1 MRINELI
8 TEKVAIESNPFT
20 DARMNAIK
28 AGKNTFKVGGRTYK
42 VTGDT
47 SDEENAVTE
56 VNIDNKK
63 GRGAVPNNQEVDYFG
78 KRVMMK
84 PSTFIKLASKLGK
97 DPEPEMI
104 DYIKKGGAIGAPF
117 LVINVPWDDDEDH
130 VKLMVSDHEGRNRML
145 AIMKAEGDAPVET
158 HLFFKGKYNRAR
170 HLEPEF
176 LTAIQSELISQD
188 NQLIK
193 GPLWEGVGRIVKG
206 VNTTVDVGPNEIKT
220 QAAKFGNTVDKDGR
234 PPTLSK
240 KVKGNSTNVLFN
252 LGLTEGIKLKL
263 ERDKHLDVLHITDT
277 NNKHR
282 IEVRGKKGY
291 ESGGYDKQDKLH
303 QVLDRVGKA
312 ANISDLMN
320 GEVVGINPDHPQGVR
335 AIRTAKDVLQT
346 EDAPRYTAMEW
357 AIIEGGHSLDDLDKP
372 TPTIAE
378 LVKMHGVP
386 AKQILKQLE
395 MGIEAEYEHT
405 SDFEVAKEIALDHI
419 AEDPSYYDK
428 LKFIEDAPET
438 SLRPQLRPDSVTT
451 DEPASDLAPASS
463 PRPQLRPEFKPNI
476 HERLIIRNGKVRGMS
491 DEEIAAMLAQIRVE
505 TGDFQ
510 YMTELGDARYFQMY
524 DPQYA
529 PRKAAALGNT
539 EPGDGYKYRGRG
551 YLQITGRYNYEQ
563 ASKQM
568 PGGFTDFIESPDL
581 VATPNI
587 AVQLAFHY
595 WARRTAPNV
604 SNWNDVRSVTKT
616 INPGLS
622 HLSQRQEAY
631 NDYKLRLRTMA

>member
-1 MRINELI
+1 MKIYDIVNE
-8 TEKVAIESNPFT
+8 
-20 DARMNAIK
+20 D
-28 AGKNTFKVGGRTYK
+28 
-42 VTGDT
+42 
-47 SDEENAVTE
+47 
-56 VNIDNKK
+56 
-63 GRGAVPNNQEVDYFG
+63 
-78 KRVMMK
+78 
-84 PSTFIKLASKLGK
+84 
-97 DPEPEMI
+97 
-104 DYIKKGGAIGAPF
+104 
-117 LVINVPWDDDEDH
+117 
-130 VKLMVSDHEGRNRML
+130 
-145 AIMKAEGDAPVET
+145 
-158 HLFFKGKYNRAR
+158 
-170 HLEPEF
+170 
-176 LTAIQSELISQD
+176 
-188 NQLIK
+188 
-193 GPLWEGVGRIVKG
+193 GRIVKG
-206 VNTTVDVGPNEIKT
+206 VNTTVDVGTDEIKK

-240 KVKGNSTNVLFN
+240 KVKGSSTNVLFN
-252 LGLTEGIKLKL
+252 LGLAESLPPFTSTKTLQQQ
-263 ERDKHLDVLHITDT
+263 
-277 NNKHR
+277 
-282 IEVRGKKGY
+282 Y
-291 ESGGYDKQDKLH
+291 EKDIQDKF
-303 QVLDRVGKA
+303 RAGKDGVDVY
-312 ANISDLMN
+312 IEDGL
-320 GEVVGINPDHPQGVR
+320 EVNPDVIRKWGINDPTVIKMLMDYYKRQGGKV
-335 AIRTAKDVLQT
+335 T
-346 EDAPRYTAMEW
+346 EARYTASEW

-378 LVKMHGVP
+378 LVKMHSVP

-451 DEPASDLAPASS
+451 DEPASNLAPASS

-551 YLQITGRYNYEQ
+551 YLQITGRYNYAQ
-563 ASKQM
+563 ASKSM
-568 PGGFTDFIESPDL
+568 PGGYTDFIESPDL
-581 VATPNI
+581 VATPAI

-622 HLSQRQEAY
+622 HLAQRQEAY
-631 NDYKLRLRTMA
+631 DDYKLRLRTMA